1 MAGEPAWCL
10 GASRF
15 FPDNLPVSFEFL
27 ARTPEWLRPR
37 QSRRLTR
44 DSLVF
49 PLLVVASAIVL
60 SVPAGTKTKPSL
72 SFVGHNPSRVGADRH
87 LDAGY
92 VSALA
97 AANRFLQAWQNQDH
111 ETGLIML
118 TDDAKEHSSAD
129 QMEAFF
135 SSGADAAYEIARGKK
150 VNPSRY
156 TFPVT
161 LFPFHPGITVP
172 NRPQKSQIVVVRAG
186 KDEWA
191 IDRLP

>member
-10 GASRF
+10 GAAGF

-27 ARTPEWLRPR
+27 ARMPNGLRPGQFR
-37 QSRRLTR
+37 GLRG
-44 DSLVF
+44 DSL
-49 PLLVVASAIVL
+49 L

-72 SFVGHNPSRVGADRH
+72 SFVGHNANRVGADRH
-87 LDAGY
+87 LDRHLDSGY

-118 TDDAKEHSSAD
+118 TDDAKEHSSAE

-135 SSGADAAYEIARGKK
+135 SSGTDAAYEIARGKK

-161 LFPFHPGITVP
+161 LFPSQPGVSVP
-172 NRPQKSQIVVVRAG
+172 KRPQKSQIVVVRAG